1 MSGNRQA
8 GLSPPAPFSQEVI
21 DLDAE
26 KLTTALYEKMK
37 AEQDSYRAWLV
48 AQPPEKI
55 LDHAYEDVCCK
66 GEFQKP

>member
-1 MSGNRQA
+1 M
-8 GLSPPAPFSQEVI
+8 
-21 DLDAE
+21 DAE

-66 GEFQKP
+66 GEFQNP